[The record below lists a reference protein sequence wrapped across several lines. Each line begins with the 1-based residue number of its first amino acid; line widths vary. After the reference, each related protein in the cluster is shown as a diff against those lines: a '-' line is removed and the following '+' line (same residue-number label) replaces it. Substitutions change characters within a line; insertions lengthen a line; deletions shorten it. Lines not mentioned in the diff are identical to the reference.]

1 MRFTL
6 PKENV
11 PTGTEPRFAEKTGG
25 IKPPLPK
32 YGDGS
37 LRFVPVRFTGEA
49 CRTRSGGATAPRT
62 GTAVRQKFYGIGP
75 SRRNSRSSH
84 APSRQTAT
92 SYKNYVSRDGF
103 YPQERYNKIT
113 PYDRFRFFFR
123 ATPHKN
129 AKPVGDS
136 PFFYYFCPAFGVFPS
151 KSGMQCGSSSGV
163 EHQLPKLRV
172 AGSNPVSRS

>member
-6 PKENV
+6 RRE
-11 PTGTEPRFAEKTGG
+11 TSRQRTEPRFAEKTGG

-62 GTAVRQKFYGIGP
+62 GTAVRQKFYGIGQ

-113 PYDRFRFFFR
+113 PYDRFRFFFGR
-123 ATPHKN
+123 RPIKMRNQLEIRRFFITFVLLSEFFHRKVTCN
-129 AKPVGDS
+129 A
-136 PFFYYFCPAFGVFPS
+136 GVAQ
-151 KSGMQCGSSSGV
+151 G
-163 EHQLPKLRV
+163 
-172 AGSNPVSRS
+172 